1 MEKDEQEWPVGTG
14 GQKFRASLVSQWVK
28 ILLQCRGHRRC
39 ALDIFCPMDRRA
51 WRATAHGL
59 TKSQTDWVTKHE
71 GNSNPTQSAS
81 HPEDREL
88 ISECGSVYHF
98 PHRESLSVNSVS
110 WTALGHHWF
119 TFWCKLLI
127 SSWSWF
133 CRMGSRSLTQTL
145 ALKMLHEHP
154 GPAPAHWLL
163 CAVGCP
169 ACDVW
174 WVLALFFSFCSLL
187 THCHW
192 QLPGSCDNQKCVQ
205 GWPVSWKLGQ
215 RWGREQGFWLWVTGL
230 EKFWISTRSL

>member
-1 MEKDEQEWPVGTG
+1 MNRSGQWELEARSLGLPWCLSEEKSSCNVGDTG
-14 GQKFRASLVSQWVK
+14 DVHWTSSVPWTVEPGGLQPMGSQ
-28 ILLQCRGHRRC
+28 R
-39 ALDIFCPMDRRA
+39 DR
-51 WRATAHGL
+51 
-59 TKSQTDWVTKHE
+59 QDWATKHE

-154 GPAPAHWLL
+154 GPAPAHCSVLW
-163 CAVGCP
+163 AVLHVMCGGC
-169 ACDVW
+169 
-174 WVLALFFSFCSLL
+174 
-187 THCHW
+187 
-192 QLPGSCDNQKCVQ
+192 
-205 GWPVSWKLGQ
+205 
-215 RWGREQGFWLWVTGL
+215 
-230 EKFWISTRSL
+230 